1 MEMDFT
7 TAALA
12 DNTYPLMWILFSL
25 FIGIGLAI
33 DIGILD
39 KIKQFNKKIDSS
51 RYNKNKYRLTQDV
64 KVSSRS
70 LSKELTAQQGKEAE
84 EEQRQKQTFRRSLI
98 WTILWISLAGIFAG
112 IVFVTLGS
120 HKALLFVTGYAIEK
134 SLSVDN
140 MFVFLLIFSSLDIPR

>member
-1 MEMDFT
+1 MKMDFT

-33 DIGILD
+33 DIGVLD

-84 EEQRQKQTFRRSLI
+84 EEQQRQEQKQTFRRALI
-98 WTILWISLAGIFAG
+98 WTILWIS
-112 IVFVTLGS
+112 
-120 HKALLFVTGYAIEK
+120 
-134 SLSVDN
+134 
-140 MFVFLLIFSSLDIPR
+140 